1 MDKNLTVTDEV
12 LEKINRFAVTEL
24 TAEKVYCFSVLL
36 CDNDV
41 DRDGERFSK
50 AALEKLSQ
58 LFVGRTGIFDHDP
71 KGHNQTARIF
81 DTELRENSARKTA
94 AGESYCALMG
104 FAYMVRT
111 EDNRSLI
118 AEIDGGIKK
127 EVSVGCSVA
136 RKICSVCGT
145 DILRHSCSHKRG
157 RTYGGKL
164 CYITLE
170 EPTDAYE
177 WSFVAV
183 PAQRNAGV
191 TKKYGEDN
199 SGFTAQEHERL
210 SKISKCACE
219 ELTADI
225 IRLSYFT
232 KPYRDAHAV
241 KAAAEGLDFYGLLDM
256 KNALEREVR
265 EISAHGSDSFIT
277 AAEETQD
284 NDMFRV

>member
-1 MDKNLTVTDEV
+1 MDKNLTVTEEV
-12 LEKINRFAVTEL
+12 LAKINRFAVAEL
-24 TAEKVYCFSVLL
+24 KAEQVYCFSVLL
-36 CDNDV
+36 CDNDI

-50 AALEKLSQ
+50 DSLAKLAE
-58 LFVGRTGIFDHDP
+58 LFIGRTGIFDHDP
-71 KGHNQTARIF
+71 RGANQTARIF
-81 DTELRENSARKTA
+81 DTDLREDTARKTA

-104 FAYMVRT
+104 YAYMVRT

-136 RKICSVCGT
+136 RKICSVCGR

-170 EPTDAYE
+170 DPTDAYE

-183 PAQRNAGV
+183 PAQRSAGV
-191 TKKYGEDN
+191 TKKHKEGGE
-199 SGFTAQEHERL
+199 GFSDSEHERL
-210 SKISKCACE
+210 SGICECACE
-219 ELTADI
+219 ELISDI
-225 IRLSYFT
+225 VKLSYFT

-241 KAAAEGLDFYGLLDM
+241 KSAAEGLDFYGLLDM
-256 KNALEREVR
+256 KNNLAKEVR
-265 EISAHGSDSFIT
+265 EISAQGSESFIT
-277 AAEETQD
+277 AAEDTQD
-284 NDMFRV
+284 NDVFRV